1 MTPKEHTAPWPRMRH
16 SRAQFSGSD
25 ASCRMP
31 WSAVCITNTSDSEF
45 SAHTGANSE
54 HTKKLGG
61 SAQRSPPAR

>member
-1 MTPKEHTAPWPRMRH
+1 
-16 SRAQFSGSD
+16 
-25 ASCRMP
+25 MP